1 MNEEVNENL
10 KGFLLENIQFDDL
23 VLNNFDNLMV
33 KNREEFVNNRDEEVK
48 RKEYI
53 EF

>member
-23 VLNNFDNLMV
+23 VLKNFDNLMV